1 MYSGA
6 SACKGK
12 KCPCWNAEKDFCEAH
27 RSTILEIQT
36 GQIDRGATLKWVSQF
51 PAEDEN
57 VLLPL
62 SNFSIVGMRREV
74 SSKFINASSSG
85 DQLINFITIKLN
97 INLNAVTLEQ
107 LRGSRQ
113 NSCLDFVEEL
123 LTEAKQY
130 ILSGS
135 DIYSKEKVEVVCK
148 RIKDKIQSPP
158 EAERL
163 AINVADYF
171 NDADRCFS
179 FVVHTTS

>member
-12 KCPCWNAEKDFCEAH
+12 KCPCWNEEKGFCEAH

-62 SNFSIVGMRREV
+62 SNFSIVGMRREA
-74 SSKFINASSSG
+74 SSKFITAANSG
-85 DQLINFITIKLN
+85 DQPINFLTIKLN
-97 INLNAVTLEQ
+97 LNLNAVTLEQ

-123 LTEAKQY
+123 LMEAKQY

-135 DIYSKEKVEVVCK
+135 DIYPHDKVEIECK
-148 RIKDKIQSPP
+148 KIREKIRNPP

-163 AINVADYF
+163 AINIADYF
-171 NDADRCFS
+171 NDADRCVS
-179 FVVHTTS
+179 P